1 MVCEVKMPFILGLGM
16 FIVLLFSSLTWAA
29 NDQAAVATTQP
40 QKIRAWHFVLRTVP
54 LDRAYWMVDQAQ
66 KAGFN
71 TVVVTITDGVNLRY
85 APWKGLPEA
94 WSREDFVKWVAYVLN
109 KGMEVIPEI
118 KLLTHQEK
126 LFQNNFPLLMF
137 NKSTYDP
144 RKGPVYEKTALLLN
158 EIVEITHAPALHIGH
173 DEVAGYNPSWVEK
186 WLCMGEAILPAELF
200 LQDVLHIHDY
210 LKNRG
215 IETWMW
221 GDMLISPEEFPE
233 MFASELHGGSVGYGK
248 ALRAKLPKDIVI
260 CDWHYSDDQP
270 DFPSLAVMQKE
281 GFRVIGT
288 TWKKPRTIDNFSRYA
303 AQHHAY
309 GMMATTWFHVQR
321 KEWDV
326 VERIIR
332 ESGDAFRK
340 DFPDAK

>member
-1 MVCEVKMPFILGLGM
+1 MRKLLLIGLCCGLV
-16 FIVLLFSSLTWAA
+16 FVLQAFGA
-29 NDQAAVATTQP
+29 NEQQPKPVRAV
-40 QKIRAWHFVLRTVP
+40 HFVLRSVTVDDAKRMAD
-54 LDRAYWMVDQAQ
+54 LAWTS
-66 KAGFN
+66 GFN
-71 TVVVTITDGVNLRY
+71 TLIFELGDAVQFTNFPGQCFANALTKGELLKFVQYARELGLDVV
-85 APWKGLPEA
+85 
-94 WSREDFVKWVAYVLN
+94 
-109 KGMEVIPEI
+109 PEI
-118 KLLTHQEK
+118 NLLTHQEK
-126 LFQNNFPLLMF
+126 FFGNSRSDLMF
-137 NKSTYDP
+137 NSQTYDP
-144 RKGPVYEKTALLLN
+144 RKPEVYQLVFAYIDEIIVLLHPSAIL
-158 EIVEITHAPALHIGH
+158 IGH
-173 DEVAGYNPSWVEK
+173 DEVAGHNPSWVEK
-186 WLCMGEAILPAELF
+186 WLFMGEAMLPAELF
-200 LQDVLHIHDY
+200 LQDVLRLHDY

-233 MFASELHGGSVGYGK
+233 MLDRELHGGSVGYGN

-281 GFRVIGT
+281 GFRVIGA
-288 TWKKPRTIDNFSRYA
+288 TWKKPRTITNFSRYA

-321 KEWDV
+321 NEWNV

-332 ESGDAFRK
+332 ESGAAFRK